1 MAQNRCIN
9 LYAGVRVKSAH
20 KDTQKAKKIWI
31 SDFHLAHASLVEDAW
46 SAQMSKEPNNS
57 FHFCLFYSSW
67 VAVVRFVDPI
77 ILYLFILYFVFKLWC
92 SGHTLHCKVGG
103 PH

>member
-1 MAQNRCIN
+1 MPTKTLKRLKN
-9 LYAGVRVKSAH
+9 L
-20 KDTQKAKKIWI
+20 
-31 SDFHLAHASLVEDAW
+31 DFHLAHACVVEDAW